1 MFIIK
6 VNALGL
12 LNVVL
17 KVFQQVLLK
26 VCRCELK
33 EWMSP
38 LGLSGDGS
46 RALAG

>member
-12 LNVVL
+12 LNVVF

-26 VCRCELK
+26 VCRELK